1 MSNEEIISKVMN
13 EIEEFYFGEGE
24 ESGEAIFDKFAVK
37 HHELFEADFEAEGAE
52 NKLEFTQVYKEF

>member
-52 NKLEFTQVYKEF
+52 NKLEFT